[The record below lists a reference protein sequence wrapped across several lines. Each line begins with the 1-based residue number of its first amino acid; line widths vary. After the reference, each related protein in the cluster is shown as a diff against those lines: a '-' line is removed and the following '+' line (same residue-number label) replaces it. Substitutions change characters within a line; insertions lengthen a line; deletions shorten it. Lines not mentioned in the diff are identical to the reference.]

1 LIRRKLEK
9 DGLQAKIEGR
19 ISGFGKLIDVLARS
33 KDGQYVAY
41 EVTLHFE
48 NIISNIRQDLES
60 GASKVFIV
68 ARDRES
74 MQRPQKVM
82 NANPEFGN
90 YVGFMTIDE
99 FFD

>member
-1 LIRRKLEK
+1 MICRKLEK

-48 NIISNIRQDLES
+48 NLLSNIHSDLES

-68 ARDRES
+68 ARDREG
-74 MQRPQKVM
+74 MRQAQKIV
-82 NANPEFGN
+82 NASPEN
-90 YVGFMTIDE
+90 DEYVEFMTIDE

>member
-1 LIRRKLEK
+1 
-9 DGLQAKIEGR
+9 LQAKIEGR
-19 ISGFGKLIDVLARS
+19 ISGFGKLIDVLAKS

-68 ARDRES
+68 ARDRAG
-74 MQRPQKVM
+74 MQQAQKIV
-82 NANPEFGN
+82 NANPEYAEN
-90 YVGFMTIDE
+90 VGFMAIDE